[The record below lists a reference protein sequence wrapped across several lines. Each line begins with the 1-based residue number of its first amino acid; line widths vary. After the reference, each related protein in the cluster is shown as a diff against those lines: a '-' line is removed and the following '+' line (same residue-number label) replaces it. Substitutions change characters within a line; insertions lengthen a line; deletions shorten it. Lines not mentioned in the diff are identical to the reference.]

1 MDTTTTL
8 LASAVTATGS
18 TVAAFNGDNV
28 MAWVMLVLNIITLTS
43 NTLLMVYRKWRDRN
57 DDKKNTDKDNDDKGV
72 Q

>member
-43 NTLLMVYRKWRDRN
+43 NTLLTVYHKWRDRN
-57 DDKKNTDKDNDDKGV
+57 DDKNNIDKDNDDKGV
-72 Q
+72 

>member
-1 MDTTTTL
+1 MDTTTTTTL

-57 DDKKNTDKDNDDKGV
+57 DDKNNNDKDDKGV
-72 Q
+72 

>member
-18 TVAAFNGDNV
+18 TVAAFNGDSV
-28 MAWVMLVLNIITLTS
+28 MAWVMLVLNVITLTS

-57 DDKKNTDKDNDDKGV
+57 DDKNNTDKDNNDKGV
-72 Q
+72 

>member
-72 Q
+72 

>member
-43 NTLLMVYRKWRDRN
+43 NTLLTVYRKWRDRN
-57 DDKKNTDKDNDDKGV
+57 DDKNSTGKDENDKGV
-72 Q
+72 

>member
-1 MDTTTTL
+1 MKTTTTL

-28 MAWVMLVLNIITLTS
+28 MAWVMLALNIITLTS

-57 DDKKNTDKDNDDKGV
+57 DDKNTTGKDENDKGV
-72 Q
+72 

>member
-43 NTLLMVYRKWRDRN
+43 NTLLTVYRKWRDRN
-57 DDKKNTDKDNDDKGV
+57 DDKNTTGQDKNDKGV
-72 Q
+72 

>member
-43 NTLLMVYRKWRDRN
+43 NTLLTVYRKWRDRN
-57 DDKKNTDKDNDDKGV
+57 DDKNNTDKDNNDKGV
-72 Q
+72 